1 MVVTASRLH
10 AVRYYHEF
18 KRYIEQKGYDEVD
31 ILVAFSGVVKDVID
45 DVDIEYT
52 EAKLNT
58 DKDGNSISEKQLP
71 SKFHDDFNVLI
82 VAEKSH
88 L

>member
-31 ILVAFSGVVKDVID
+31 ILVAFSGVVKDIID

-58 DKDGNSISEKQLP
+58 DKDGNSI
-71 SKFHDDFNVLI
+71 
-82 VAEKSH
+82 
-88 L
+88 